1 MKTSPPTKSEK
12 ITLSLPEAIAEMAKI
27 RKEKEGYPSMSAY
40 VAGLI
45 LFDYYCGRAHWLTA
59 RLMRESREMRDLV
72 IQEILENPGR
82 ETSWIDH
89 VIEEKVKEAM
99 KEKEGK

>member
-1 MKTSPPTKSEK
+1 MTKSAPQKNVK
-12 ITLSLPEAIAEMAKI
+12 ITLSLPATIVEMARI
-27 RKEKEGYPSMSAY
+27 RAEKEGYPSLSAY
-40 VAGLI
+40 VAGLA
-45 LFDYYCGRAHWLTA
+45 LFDYYCGRTHWLTA
-59 RLMRESREMRDLV
+59 RLMRESREMRDVV

-82 ETSWIDH
+82 ETSWIEH